1 MFPGSQIGTREPWTK
16 VHKLSTTEWLQYE
29 GTKFS
34 KSKGVGVFGNS
45 AKDTGIGPDIWRY
58 YLLSRRPETADSEF
72 QWWEFVSANNNDLL
86 KNLGNFNQRVQKF
99 CQAKFDSTVPDYT
112 KYTSDGLDANVKEIN
127 ALLQEYNGF
136 MEATKLKDGQRLILA
151 ISSVGNK
158 LLQENKLDNRLL
170 TEEPDRCAAVIG
182 TALNL
187 LKLLAS
193 IVAPYMPG
201 TAKEIF
207 AQLGVEPSPS
217 IPEAWQVGDIKP
229 GHKLGTPKPLFSQI
243 PDAKIEEWR
252 EAYGGEE
259 ARLAKEAKAKEQEEK
274 RLKKLADKEKKK
286 AKKLAAKEG
295 VGAEAAE
302 KREVAD
308 PRIEAVTEQMA
319 QADVHTS

>member
-1 MFPGSQIGTREPWTK
+1 MFPGSQIGTRDPWTK

-72 QWWEFVSANNNDLL
+72 QWSEFVSANNNDLL

-99 CQAKFDSTVPDYT
+99 CQAKYDSTVPDYT
-112 KYTSDGLDANVKEIN
+112 KYSSEGLDAHVKEIN

-158 LLQENKLDNRLL
+158 LLQDNKLDNRLL

-182 TALNL
+182 TALNQ

-193 IVAPYMPG
+193 IVAPYMPA

-217 IPEAWQVGDIKP
+217 IPEVWEVGAIKP
-229 GHKLGTPKPLFSQI
+229 GHKLGTPKALFAQI

-259 ARLAKEAKAKEQEEK
+259 ARLAREAKAKEQEEK

-286 AKKLAAKEG
+286 AKKLAQKEG

-308 PRIEAVTEQMA
+308 PRVEAVTQQMA